1 MWNSGGI
8 AGGTSTSTSYD
19 GVWRSGLDGEKS
31 WVYMW
36 YSNGLNSVNELN
48 LKGHDTKMV
57 GEKEL

>member
-1 MWNSGGI
+1 MGPRHLHLMMV
-8 AGGTSTSTSYD
+8 Y
-19 GVWRSGLDGEKS
+19 GVVARMVKS
-31 WVYMW
+31 RVCFIW